1 MGGLYGALCSLRA
14 SQGQRADA
22 GVHCLP
28 CGSVHPVGC
37 SGWGAEGWDQG
48 TKCLAGPVVAER
60 TGGQVSDF
68 TACCSLWLSW
78 SGEGWLAALEMWL
91 FAVKAG
97 LEGAQALQASKVLLI
112 A

>member
-1 MGGLYGALCSLRA
+1 MGSRYEVLGW
-14 SQGQRADA
+14 
-22 GVHCLP
+22 
-28 CGSVHPVGC
+28 
-37 SGWGAEGWDQG
+37 SGGGRED
-48 TKCLAGPVVAER
+48 R

-112 A
+112 T

>member
-1 MGGLYGALCSLRA
+1 M
-14 SQGQRADA
+14 
-22 GVHCLP
+22 
-28 CGSVHPVGC
+28 
-37 SGWGAEGWDQG
+37 
-48 TKCLAGPVVAER
+48 
-60 TGGQVSDF
+60 SDF